1 MRPVRS
7 IWLAGPEPWLP
18 DAEAQAARQR
28 AFCADNGFTG
38 LTAPA
43 VVETQA
49 DNVEV
54 QARELYAE
62 RMAKLRQA
70 DAGIINLTPF
80 RGPSCASAAAF
91 EAGVLA
97 GLGRPVVAYVN
108 VADESEAEYVDR
120 VEVHVGAQRD
130 EHGVWRDGDGC
141 VVEDFGLPETLMLWA
156 EARRLFVIIT
166 DDPLH
171 DLTGLEMCL
180 EALALYAE

>member
-18 DAEAQAARQR
+18 EAPSQAAKQR
-28 AFCADNGFTG
+28 ALCRDFGFTG

-43 VVETQA
+43 IVEIDA
-49 DNVEV
+49 DNVEI
-54 QARELYAE
+54 QARELYTE

-70 DAGIINLTPF
+70 DAGIINLTPW
-80 RGPSCASAAAF
+80 RGPSCAASAAF

-97 GLGRPVVAYVN
+97 GLGKPIMAYVN
-108 VADESEAEYVDR
+108 VADESQAEYVDR
-120 VEVHVGAQRD
+120 VEAHVGAQRD
-130 EHGVWRDGDGC
+130 EAGVWRDGDGC
-141 VVEDFGLPETLMLWA
+141 VVEDFGLPETVMLWA
-156 EARRLFVIIT
+156 EARRLFVIVT

-180 EALALYAE
+180 DALALYAE

>member
-18 DAEAQAARQR
+18 DAVAQAARQR
-28 AFCADNGFTG
+28 ALCADVGFTG

-43 VVETQA
+43 IVESNP
-49 DNVEV
+49 DDSEI

-70 DAGIINLTPF
+70 DAGVVNLTPW
-80 RGPSCASAAAF
+80 RGPSCAASAAF

-97 GLGRPVVAYVN
+97 GLGRPVFAYLN

-120 VEVHVGAQRD
+120 VEAHVGAQRD
-130 EHGVWRDGDGC
+130 EAGVWRDGDGC
-141 VVEDFGLPETLMLWA
+141 VVEDFGLPETMMLWA

-166 DDPLH
+166 DDVLH

-180 EALALYAE
+180 DALALYAE

>member
-18 DAEAQAARQR
+18 DAQPQAARQR
-28 AFCADNGFTG
+28 ALCADNGFTG

-43 VVETQA
+43 IVETDA
-49 DNVEV
+49 DNVEIL
-54 QARELYAE
+54 ARELYAE

-70 DAGIINLTPF
+70 DAGVINLTPW
-80 RGPSCASAAAF
+80 RGPSCAAAAAF

-97 GLGRPVVAYVN
+97 GLGRPIVAYLN
-108 VADESEAEYVDR
+108 ISDESEAEYVDR

-130 EHGVWRDGDGC
+130 EQGVWRDGDGC
-141 VVEDFGLPETLMLWA
+141 VVEDFGLPETVMLWA

>member
-1 MRPVRS
+1 MAALVGLGTRPGRARVEAVAAMKVRRSRVIMVLKAVDSVPFRQVLRVMRPVRS

-28 AFCADNGFTG
+28 ALCLDNGFTG

-43 VVETQA
+43 IVETEA

-97 GLGRPVVAYVN
+97 G
-108 VADESEAEYVDR
+108 
-120 VEVHVGAQRD
+120 
-130 EHGVWRDGDGC
+130 
-141 VVEDFGLPETLMLWA
+141 
-156 EARRLFVIIT
+156 
-166 DDPLH
+166 
-171 DLTGLEMCL
+171 
-180 EALALYAE
+180 

>member
-18 DAEAQAARQR
+18 QAEAQGARQR
-28 AFCADNGFTG
+28 ALCADLGFIG
-38 LTAPA
+38 LTAPTI
-43 VVETQA
+43 VGTDP
-49 DNVEV
+49 DNAEI

-70 DAGIINLTPF
+70 DAGVINLTPW
-80 RGPSCASAAAF
+80 RGPSCAASAAF

-97 GLGRPVVAYVN
+97 GLGRPILAYLN
-108 VADESEAEYVDR
+108 VADESQAEYVDR
-120 VEVHVGAQRD
+120 VEAHVGAQRD
-130 EHGVWRDGDGC
+130 EAGVWRDGDGC
-141 VVEDFGLPETLMLWA
+141 VVEDFGLPETVMLWA

-171 DLTGLEMCL
+171 DLTGLELCL
-180 EALALYAE
+180 DALALYAE